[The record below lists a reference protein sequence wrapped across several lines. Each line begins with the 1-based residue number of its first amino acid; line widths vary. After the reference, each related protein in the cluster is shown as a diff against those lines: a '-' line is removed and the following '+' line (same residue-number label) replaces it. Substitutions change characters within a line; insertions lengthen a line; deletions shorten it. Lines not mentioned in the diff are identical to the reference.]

1 MRGNSSYHTQNLL
14 FLPFTILEGGQCY
27 AADLLPAVTHG
38 NEDLILTRIPSYP
51 GKVWARKQAGAL
63 RQGPAWPWS
72 CSLWHLGS
80 RCMMPAGLGI
90 RAFVQIRRTE
100 EHLPVIFLRIH
111 GHTKS
116 HTKRANSSATPKE
129 MRAIA
134 HMGRTRPITGDRG
147 DTAVTGHVS
156 KAGCDIPTPAM
167 RQPWSASSG
176 FCV

>member
-1 MRGNSSYHTQNLL
+1 
-14 FLPFTILEGGQCY
+14 
-27 AADLLPAVTHG
+27 
-38 NEDLILTRIPSYP
+38 
-51 GKVWARKQAGAL
+51 
-63 RQGPAWPWS
+63 
-72 CSLWHLGS
+72 
-80 RCMMPAGLGI
+80 MMPAGLGI

-100 EHLPVIFLRIH
+100 KHLPVIFLRIH

-156 KAGCDIPTPAM
+156 KARCDIPTPAIP
-167 RQPWSASSG
+167 RP
-176 FCV
+176 